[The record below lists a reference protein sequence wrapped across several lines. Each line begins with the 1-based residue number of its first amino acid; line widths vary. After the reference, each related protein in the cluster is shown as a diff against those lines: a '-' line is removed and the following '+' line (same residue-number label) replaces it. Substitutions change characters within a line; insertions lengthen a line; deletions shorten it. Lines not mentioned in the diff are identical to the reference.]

1 MYDGSWCF
9 QVTMI
14 RLTCLLV
21 LALTSPTAR
30 AQTVAGT
37 AQIVDGDTLT
47 IDGQRIRL
55 FGIDAPESDQSCV
68 RRSEHWD
75 CGATA
80 TEQLRSLTDGNTV
93 SCEQQ
98 DIDQY
103 GRIVAICRAGRY
115 DLGRTMVEYGY
126 ATAFRRYSDIY
137 VDGELRAQAARRG
150 LWSSTF
156 EIPEQHRL
164 TQQATREPA
173 PSLQSSPQRPASA
186 PAGEFNCTI
195 KGNRNRRG
203 EWIYHLPGRPYYDQT
218 RAEELFCSEAE
229 ARAAGYRPSRAH

>member
-1 MYDGSWCF
+1 MYERPRCF

-68 RRSEHWD
+68 RRGEHWD

-80 TEQLRSLTDGNTV
+80 TEQLRSLTVGTTV

-137 VDGELRAQAARRG
+137 VDDELRAHAARTVELNLR
-150 LWSSTF
+150 TT
-156 EIPEQHRL
+156 R
-164 TQQATREPA
+164 ATP
-173 PSLQSSPQRPASA
+173 PNPASD
-186 PAGEFNCTI
+186 AGASALPST
-195 KGNRNRRG
+195 KSATPRKRSGGRVQLHDQRQPQSPRRVD
-203 EWIYHLPGRPYYDQT
+203 LPFARQALLRSDAGRRT
-218 RAEELFCSEAE
+218 VLLR
-229 ARAAGYRPSRAH
+229 G